1 MDIAR
6 PSNVRKKR
14 IRRALYAG
22 AGLLAVVLVNVG
34 LSRLKPAAPT
44 VERAV
49 VWPDT
54 VKRGPMVRQVRGL
67 GILTPEDIR
76 WIPATTQGRVENII
90 LRPGTPVKAN
100 SIILELSNPT
110 LEQQL
115 QDAEL
120 KLAAAEAGLAN
131 LKVQLQNDLL
141 QARATAANMDGD
153 YKKAEM
159 NAEMKEALAKDKL
172 VSDLE
177 LRQAKVDAEQL
188 GVRSR
193 IAQEQLDSKADSL
206 RAQLAVQQ
214 SLVDQARAVLVLTRQ
229 QRDELKVRA
238 GLDGMLQL
246 VPVEV
251 GQQVAPGTN
260 LARVANP
267 SRLKAEIKIAETQ
280 AKDIQI
286 GQKAEVDTRNGVV
299 EGRVARI
306 DPSVINGTRTVDVT
320 MTGELPKGAVPD
332 LSVDGTIEL
341 ERLNDV
347 LYTGRPAFGQDQ
359 SVVGLFKVAPDGVNA
374 ERVQVKLGKSSV
386 NTIEILSGLKVGDQ
400 VILSDMSAYDAYDR
414 IRLK

>member
-6 PSNVRKKR
+6 PSNLKKKR
-14 IRRALYAG
+14 IRQAVYAG
-22 AGLLAVVLVNVG
+22 VGLLAVVLVSVG

-76 WIPATTQGRVENII
+76 WIPATTQGRVEKII
-90 LRPGTPVKAN
+90 LRPGTPVK
-100 SIILELSNPT
+100 SDSVILELSNPT

-141 QARATAANMDGD
+141 ATKATAANIEGD
-153 YKKAEM
+153 YQKARM

-188 GVRSR
+188 GVRSQ
-193 IAQEQLDSKADSL
+193 IAKEQLESKADSM

-214 SLVDQARAVLVLTRQ
+214 SVMDQARAFLALTRQ
-229 QRDELKVRA
+229 QKNELMVRA

-286 GQKAEVDTRNGVV
+286 GQKSEVDTRNGVV
-299 EGRVARI
+299 EGKVARI

-320 MTGELPKGAVPD
+320 LVGDLPRGAVPD

-341 ERLNDV
+341 ERLPDV
-347 LYTGRPAFGQDQ
+347 LYMGRPAFGQDQ
-359 SVVGLFKVAPDGVNA
+359 SVVGLFKVGPDGVNA
-374 ERVQVKLGKSSV
+374 ERTQVKLGRSSV

>member
-6 PSNVRKKR
+6 PSNARKKR
-14 IRRALYAG
+14 IRNAIYIVV
-22 AGLLAVVLVNVG
+22 GLLVVGGVSVG

-54 VKRGPMVRQVRGL
+54 VKRGNIMREVRGL
-67 GILTPEDIR
+67 GTLTPEDIR
-76 WIPATTQGRVENII
+76 WIPATTQGRVEKII
-90 LRPGTPVKAN
+90 LRPGTQVKAD
-100 SIILELSNPT
+100 SVILELTNPT

-120 KLAAAEAGLAN
+120 KLAASVAGLEN
-131 LKVQLQNDLL
+131 LKVQLNNDLL
-141 QARATAANMDGD
+141 TTRAAAASIEANYNKAKMQ
-153 YKKAEM
+153 AEM
-159 NAEMKEALAKDKL
+159 NQALSKDKL
-172 VSDLE
+172 VSDLV
-177 LRQAKVDAEQL
+177 LKQSQTD
-188 GVRSR
+188 
-193 IAQEQLDSKADSL
+193 ADSL
-206 RAQLAVQQ
+206 AVSTSIAKEQLASKAESTRAQLAVQQ
-214 SLVDQARAVLVLTRQ
+214 SLVDQARAFLQLTRQ

-238 GLDGMLQL
+238 GLEGMLQV

-286 GQKAEVDTRNGVV
+286 GQKASVDTRVGIV

-306 DPSVINGTRTVDVT
+306 DPSVQNGTRTVDVT
-320 MTGELPKGAVPD
+320 MTGDLPKGAVPD

-341 ERLNDV
+341 ERMMDV
-347 LYTGRPAFGQDQ
+347 LYMGRPAFGQEQ
-359 SVVGLFKVAPDGVNA
+359 SVVGLFKIGADGVTA
-374 ERVQVKLGKSSV
+374 ERTQVKLGKSSV
-386 NTIEILSGLKVGDQ
+386 NTVEILSGLKVGDQ

>member
-6 PSNVRKKR
+6 PSNARKKR
-14 IRRALYAG
+14 IRNAAYIVV
-22 AGLLAVVLVNVG
+22 GLLVVGGVSVG

-54 VKRGPMVRQVRGL
+54 VKRGNIMREVRGL
-67 GILTPEDIR
+67 GTLTPEDIR
-76 WIPATTQGRVENII
+76 WIPATTQGRVEKII
-90 LRPGTPVKAN
+90 LRPGAQVKPD
-100 SIILELSNPT
+100 SVILELTNPT

-120 KLAAAEAGLAN
+120 KLAASVAGLEN
-131 LKVQLQNDLL
+131 LKVQLNNDLL
-141 QARATAANMDGD
+141 TTRAAAASIEANYNKAKMQ
-153 YKKAEM
+153 AEM
-159 NAEMKEALAKDKL
+159 NQALAKDKL
-172 VSDLE
+172 VSDLV
-177 LRQAKVDAEQL
+177 LKQSQTD
-188 GVRSR
+188 
-193 IAQEQLDSKADSL
+193 ADSL
-206 RAQLAVQQ
+206 AVSTSIAKEQLASKAESTRAQLAVQQ
-214 SLVDQARAVLVLTRQ
+214 SLVDQARAFLQLTRQ

-238 GLDGMLQL
+238 GLEGTLQV

-280 AKDIQI
+280 TKDIQI
-286 GQKAEVDTRNGVV
+286 GQKASVDTRVGIV

-306 DPSVINGTRTVDVT
+306 DPSVQNGTRTVDVT
-320 MTGELPKGAVPD
+320 LNGELPKGAVPD

-341 ERLNDV
+341 ERLIDV
-347 LYTGRPAFGQDQ
+347 LYMGRPAFGQEQ
-359 SVVGLFKVAPDGVNA
+359 SVVGLFKIGGDGVNA
-374 ERVQVKLGKSSV
+374 ERTQVKLGRSSV
-386 NTIEILSGLKVGDQ
+386 NTVEILSGLKVGDQ

>member
-6 PSNVRKKR
+6 PSNARKKR
-14 IRRALYAG
+14 IRQAIYAG
-22 AGLLAVVLVNVG
+22 VGLLAVVLVSVG

-54 VKRGPMVRQVRGL
+54 VKRGPMIRQVRGL
-67 GILTPEDIR
+67 GTLTPEDIR
-76 WIPATTQGRVENII
+76 WIPATTQGRVEQII
-90 LRPGTPVKAN
+90 LRPGTQVKAN
-100 SIILELSNPT
+100 SVILELTNPQ

-120 KLAAAEAGLAN
+120 KLQAAEAGLAN

-141 QARATAANMDGD
+141 AQRAATAAAEAEYN
-153 YKKAEM
+153 KARMQAQM
-159 NAEMKEALAKDKL
+159 NEALAKDQL
-172 VSDLE
+172 VSDLV
-177 LRQAKVDAEQL
+177 LKQSQVDAEQTS
-188 GVRSR
+188 VKAQISR
-193 IAQEQLDSKADSL
+193 DQLASKTEST

-214 SLVDQARAVLVLTRQ
+214 SAVDQARALLNLTRQ
-229 QRDELKVRA
+229 QKDELKVRA
-238 GLDGMLQL
+238 GLDGVLQL

-267 SRLKAEIKIAETQ
+267 NRLKAEIKIAETQ

-299 EGRVARI
+299 QGHVARI

-320 MTGELPKGAVPD
+320 LNGDLPKGAVPD

-341 ERLNDV
+341 ERLNDI
-347 LYTGRPAFGQDQ
+347 LYMGRPAFGQDQ
-359 SVVGLFKVAPDGVNA
+359 SVVGLFKIGPDGVTA
-374 ERVQVKLGKSSV
+374 ERTQVKLGRSSV
-386 NTIEILSGLKVGDQ
+386 NTIEVLSGLKVGDQ